1 VSPAQP
7 PGAGPLAAE
16 SAGPL
21 AAGSAGPL
29 AAVALGG
36 GHGLHATLS
45 ALRLLAD
52 RGVAGSVT
60 AVVTV
65 ADDGGSSGRLR
76 RELGLLP
83 PGDLRMALAALA
95 GEQMAPTPPAGP
107 HAATPPAGGPPSTDA
122 SWVRLLQHRFGGTG
136 ALAGHAVGNL
146 LLAGLTEILD
156 DPVSALDQVA
166 ALIGARGRVLP
177 MACEALDIEAEVTGL
192 DDDPH
197 RAHRIRGQ
205 VAVASTPGRVRRV
218 RLLPERPRSC
228 PDALAAVRSA
238 DVLLLGPGSWFT
250 SVLPHL
256 LLPELRHALV
266 TSRARRVVVLNLA
279 PEPGETAGFSPEQ
292 HLAVLAEHAPELRV
306 DAVLAD
312 VDAVPV
318 PDRLRRAAAGMLA
331 PGGRVHLAPVA
342 AADPTTPRHDPG
354 ALADALAAVLRAP
367 APPPRSPSPA
377 SAPSPALASPSL
389 PSQPSVA
396 GAQPAA
402 TGGRG
407 G

>member
-1 VSPAQP
+1 MSSNRS
-7 PGAGPLAAE
+7 GADGAPDQELAA
-16 SAGPL
+16 APDGR
-21 AAGSAGPL
+21 L

-52 RGVAGSVT
+52 RGVAGPVT

-83 PGDLRMALAALA
+83 PGDLRKALAALA
-95 GEQMAPTPPAGP
+95 GE
-107 HAATPPAGGPPSTDA
+107 HAASATTAAAEGLP
-122 SWVRLLQHRFGGTG
+122 WVGLLQHRFGGTG

-146 LLAGLTEILD
+146 LLAGLMEVLG
-156 DPVSALDQVA
+156 DPVEALDEVA
-166 ALIGARGRVLP
+166 RLIGARGRVLP
-177 MACEALDIEAEVTGL
+177 MACEPLDIEAEVTGL
-192 DDDPH
+192 EDDDPQ

-218 RLLPERPRSC
+218 RLLPERPEACS
-228 PDALAAVRSA
+228 DALAAVRSA
-238 DVLLLGPGSWFT
+238 DLLLLGPGSWFT

-256 LLPELRHALV
+256 LVPELRDALV
-266 TSRARRVVVLNLA
+266 ASPARRVIVLNLA

-292 HLAVLAEHAPELRV
+292 HLAVLAEHAPDLRV

-312 VDAVPV
+312 VGSVAL
-318 PDRLRRAAAGMLA
+318 PDRLHRAAAPLLA

-342 AADPTTPRHDPG
+342 AADPTTPRHDPA
-354 ALADALAAVLRAP
+354 ALAAALAAVVADPGAR
-367 APPPRSPSPA
+367 PPPGRDA
-377 SAPSPALASPSL
+377 ALP
-389 PSQPSVA
+389 A
-396 GAQPAA
+396 GA
-402 TGGRG
+402 GGRRQA
-407 G
+407 